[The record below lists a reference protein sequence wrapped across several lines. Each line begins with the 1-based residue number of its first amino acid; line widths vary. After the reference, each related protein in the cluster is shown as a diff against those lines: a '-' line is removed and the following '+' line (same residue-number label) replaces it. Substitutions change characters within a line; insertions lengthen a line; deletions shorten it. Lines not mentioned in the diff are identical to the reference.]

1 LDRAK
6 GRLGHSRTE
15 NASRQRL
22 DRLSGPSRIP
32 LCGDALYGAPTSE
45 TLMRPPLLVPGRAL
59 IIAGLIVLSLAA
71 CGRRG
76 SPEPPLTAAELAAQ
90 QQGQQP
96 RQAGAVD
103 DDDDDVRNAA
113 VMTPVPTPRRRS
125 RAYTVPK
132 EPFILDPLL

>member
-1 LDRAK
+1 
-6 GRLGHSRTE
+6 
-15 NASRQRL
+15 
-22 DRLSGPSRIP
+22 
-32 LCGDALYGAPTSE
+32 
-45 TLMRPPLLVPGRAL
+45 MRPPFLVPGRAL
-59 IIAGLIVLSLAA
+59 IIAGLIALSLAA

-90 QQGQQP
+90 QQGQQ
-96 RQAGAVD
+96 RQAGVVD
-103 DDDDDVRNAA
+103 DDDDDMGNAA